1 MLLAEDSSERAP
13 SSPSRNA
20 CFTRRWQSS
29 KVPRTASDLTLPP
42 QQVSWRSW
50 VGDTSPLGYSTA
62 TSTPGRSWKAAATA
76 PPVSPEVATRM
87 VSARSPR
94 PRRRAKQAA
103 RKRAPKSLNAAV
115 GPWNSSSTES
125 LLCPGRATSGAGKLN
140 ASEASGANSGA
151 SGSPA
156 TNGASSRT
164 ATLARSSAPSN
175 CGGAS
180 RGQPT
185 GTYSPPSGA
194 RPWRTAA
201 LKPAAGAWPRELT
214 KSAVDVIALTR
225 SAARPMIA
233 LRRPTHRWPA
243 RAARTRFASRRAPR
257 QRSPRAPR
265 RTSRARRPSLHGAAA
280 HVRKARNERLALR
293 LDHHVLEGSADH
305 VQIVGVAA
313 GDEPG
318 EVGRLPHEVRHLHAG
333 PEDGARLAGGQEH
346 VRVDDHGA
354 DPGRHRDVLHAR
366 VIDADGEHQPA
377 VQRGGDVVH
386 VTRTARHRL
395 SGHGELQQLEWAA
408 CLRQQRIR
416 RHHGADRRGRRAPQT
431 RAERNPLV
439 DLQREPEP
447 RAPRLLHRQQRA
459 PGGVV
464 ARLPG
469 QLPGDAAHRVDG
481 HSRCGAPPHRHA
493 IPERIHRKSQDVEA
507 DGDVAHRGRCER
519 RRARERRRTH
529 SRAPR

>member
-29 KVPRTASDLTLPP
+29 NVPRTASGLTLPP

-50 VGDTSPLGYSTA
+50 VGDTSPLGNSTA

-175 CGGAS
+175 CGGAR
-180 RGQPT
+180 RGRP
-185 GTYSPPSGA
+185 GEHRGPGA
-194 RPWRTAA
+194 R
-201 LKPAAGAWPRELT
+201 
-214 KSAVDVIALTR
+214 D
-225 SAARPMIA
+225 
-233 LRRPTHRWPA
+233 
-243 RAARTRFASRRAPR
+243 RAA
-257 QRSPRAPR
+257 Q
-265 RTSRARRPSLHGAAA
+265 RPSLHGAAA

-333 PEDGARLAGGQEH
+333 P
-346 VRVDDHGA
+346 
-354 DPGRHRDVLHAR
+354 
-366 VIDADGEHQPA
+366 
-377 VQRGGDVVH
+377 
-386 VTRTARHRL
+386 
-395 SGHGELQQLEWAA
+395 
-408 CLRQQRIR
+408 
-416 RHHGADRRGRRAPQT
+416 
-431 RAERNPLV
+431 
-439 DLQREPEP
+439 
-447 RAPRLLHRQQRA
+447 
-459 PGGVV
+459 
-464 ARLPG
+464 
-469 QLPGDAAHRVDG
+469 
-481 HSRCGAPPHRHA
+481 
-493 IPERIHRKSQDVEA
+493 
-507 DGDVAHRGRCER
+507 
-519 RRARERRRTH
+519 
-529 SRAPR
+529 